1 MITETKQNEVDQT
14 TTPVEQQPLQEPKQV
29 EPQPV
34 QQDNSTILLI
44 NNLNNRID
52 ALNQKLAFLEAN
64 QTKLTTNT
72 DEPLKG
78 V

>member
-1 MITETKQNEVDQT
+1 MNEEIKQNT
-14 TTPVEQQPLQEPKQV
+14 VETQPQDVPTESKV
-29 EPQPV
+29 ETQP

-52 ALNQKLAFLEAN
+52 ALNQKLAYLEAN